1 MLVDPKGFEPSF
13 PCLQGK
19 SLPVRQKG
27 PYGTDREI
35 RTLTVQGLSLLP
47 LPIGVRQ
54 HDGALHGD
62 RTHYL
67 LIDNQVCN
75 PLHFQSMYVS
85 SFTPYSGVTRQD
97 FILPASA
104 AKNDL

>member
-75 PLHFQSMYVS
+75 PLHFQSK
-85 SFTPYSGVTRQD
+85 
-97 FILPASA
+97 LPALTLLA
-104 AKNDL
+104 EGHTTGFHLTCKRGQE